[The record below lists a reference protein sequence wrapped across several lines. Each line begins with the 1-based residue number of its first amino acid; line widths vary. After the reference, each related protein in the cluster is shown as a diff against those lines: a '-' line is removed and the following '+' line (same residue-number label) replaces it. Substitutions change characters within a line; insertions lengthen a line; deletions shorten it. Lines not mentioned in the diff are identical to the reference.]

1 MMPESL
7 AAIAEEIRPK
17 PEFRRALIPD
27 SLTGEGKGI
36 GF

>member
-17 PEFRRALIPD
+17 PEPPLALFSD
-27 SLTGEGKGI
+27 SLTVKGKGI